1 LSVENGLGFFR
12 AKSGERHSEEESGE
26 AGVCSEEGR
35 WWWWG
40 RRGEGLILVFFV
52 ERCVGKKN
60 RMNKSFGEVFFFWRE
75 NKYIEKRREN
85 KYREKTP

>member
-1 LSVENGLGFFR
+1 
-12 AKSGERHSEEESGE
+12 
-26 AGVCSEEGR
+26 
-35 WWWWG
+35 
-40 RRGEGLILVFFV
+40 LVFFV